1 MAILNLTQHA
11 ATNDQINDG
20 VVDLPKELHTK
31 LVELITFEKIPQSS
45 EMIKRA
51 NAIVKLVNEFDD
63 NVDFAMIGGA
73 PFFMSILEDTLN
85 DAAIQPLYAF
95 SKRVSVEEVQPDGS
109 VSKKVVFK
117 HEGFVGF

>member
-1 MAILNLTQHA
+1 MSIINLTQHK
-11 ATNDQINDG
+11 ATNDQVNDG
-20 VVDLPKELHTK
+20 VIDLPEHLHTK
-31 LVELITFEKIPQSS
+31 LVELITFNDIPQAG

-51 NAIVKLVNEFDD
+51 NAVVKLVKEFDD
-63 NVDFAMIGGA
+63 NADFAMIGGA
-73 PFFMSILEDTLN
+73 PFFMSILEETLN

>member
-1 MAILNLTQHA
+1 MSIINLTQHK
-11 ATNDQINDG
+11 ATNDQLNDG
-20 VVDLPKELHTK
+20 VVDLPEHLHTK
-31 LVELITFEKIPQSS
+31 LVQLITFNDIPQPN

-51 NAIVKLVNEFDD
+51 NAIVELVKEFDD
-63 NVDFAMIGGA
+63 NQDFAMIGGA
-73 PFFMSILEDTLN
+73 PFFMSILEETLN

-95 SKRVSVEEVQPDGS
+95 SKRISVEETQLDGT